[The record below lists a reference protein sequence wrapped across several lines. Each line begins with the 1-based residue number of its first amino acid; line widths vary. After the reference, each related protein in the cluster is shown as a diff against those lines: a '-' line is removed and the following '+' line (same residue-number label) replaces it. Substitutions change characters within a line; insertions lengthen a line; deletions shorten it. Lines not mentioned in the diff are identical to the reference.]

1 LENPNALMSAAAHRD
16 QVSMGCWQ
24 RLEIMVRI
32 GYMHNAAHP
41 QSLPPARW
49 SLSGKKKQLPGCCT
63 VYLTVL

>member
-1 LENPNALMSAAAHRD
+1 
-16 QVSMGCWQ
+16 MGCWQ

-49 SLSGKKKQLPGCCT
+49 SLSGKKKQLPGCCRLRT